1 MFDSIDEKVSI
12 STQKKVNG
20 KIVKK
25 KGGRP
30 KNPEKKKYHFKI
42 PILLHN
48 QMKKAASKAG
58 VNMSCF
64 VCDAITKK
72 LSCY

>member
-1 MFDSIDEKVSI
+1 MFDSIDEKVKI

-20 KIVKK
+20 KIIKK

-30 KNPEKKKYHFKI
+30 KNPEKKKYHLKI

-48 QMKKAASKAG
+48 QMKKEASRRG
-58 VNMSCF
+58 VNMSSF
-64 VCDAITKK
+64 VCDAIIEK
-72 LSCY
+72 LSRS